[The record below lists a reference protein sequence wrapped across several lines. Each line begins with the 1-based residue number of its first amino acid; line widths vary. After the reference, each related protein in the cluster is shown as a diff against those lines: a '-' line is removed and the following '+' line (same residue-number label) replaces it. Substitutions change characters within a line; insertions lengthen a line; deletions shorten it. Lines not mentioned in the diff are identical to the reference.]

1 MKSTT
6 TTMTFISFI
15 STKIMTKQLY
25 VLFILVTAISI
36 TGPFFSF
43 DSKYLGTQLIRHPI
57 ELTKNMIKEQNFVI
71 ILDGG
76 STGTRI
82 HVFAFAINNDI
93 RQQKILLERE
103 DFFHTTPGLSSFNDN
118 LTELTENLQPLID
131 KALNIV
137 PGFLTKQTPIILK
150 ATAGLRLLSN
160 NDANRI
166 LYHVQQ
172 QFYSLPF
179 KVDNNSVTMLEENDE
194 GLFAWYTVNFLLQ
207 KLHKINESIA
217 TLDLGG
223 GSTQIT
229 FSTYNIDT
237 LIRSHQYIVQRYI
250 EGEQEFIYTH
260 SYLGLGLMSARLEK
274 PIKNFNVENRAHRK
288 IEQPKKAPW
297 HPTTQKMI
305 NDLKK
310 DDSIFKQ
317 MDAKNENLVD
327 RLKTVKVDSYDRN
340 PEPGGVFGDNE
351 EEQIKRK
358 QRLPQDRFG
367 APLPFV
373 FYKPEQMP
381 VGKITVLDIVDII
394 LSHKE
399 DNCTVEEIAAKYQ
412 LSEEDTKNI
421 IDYVD
426 VFRAVNRDQQEIPLF
441 QKRDAQIEEIESGF
455 KSKKSSKKKIEEIV
469 D

>member
-1 MKSTT
+1 
-6 TTMTFISFI
+6 MTFISFI

-137 PGFLTKQTPIILK
+137 PGYLTKQTPIILK

-260 SYLGLGLMSARLEK
+260 SYLGLGLMSARRSILAMDIDHSKSSSSSSLSIGMDYNYEYWISSPCFK
-274 PIKNFNVENRAHRK
+274 ILNNETYHWRQDHQIYHIQYNNNGDKDDDDISWYKCLSNVENFIINANIDQPEELKHRQIYAISYFYDRMK
-288 IEQPKKAPW
+288 DIRIVRNDNGQVRVGDFFLYAENICRNSIRIKRQNPFLCIDLTYIACYL
-297 HPTTQKMI
+297 HYGLGLPTT
-305 NDLKK
+305 K
-310 DDSIFKQ
+310 DI
-317 MDAKNENLVD
+317 MLV
-327 RLKTVKVDSYDRN
+327 
-340 PEPGGVFGDNE
+340 
-351 EEQIKRK
+351 
-358 QRLPQDRFG
+358 
-367 APLPFV
+367 
-373 FYKPEQMP
+373 
-381 VGKITVLDIVDII
+381 
-394 LSHKE
+394 
-399 DNCTVEEIAAKYQ
+399 
-412 LSEEDTKNI
+412 
-421 IDYVD
+421 
-426 VFRAVNRDQQEIPLF
+426 
-441 QKRDAQIEEIESGF
+441 
-455 KSKKSSKKKIEEIV
+455 KKIDGIEISWALGAAINLFH
-469 D
+469 